1 MRKRKNQTE
10 TIRAYKNLLK
20 ADRDWDYGFLL
31 ELERKK
37 LQRMAK
43 YFSESEIAESDAAT
57 ARELTLCVR
66 LLDIILDKERF
77 RDAWSDDVS
86 KHHRVLTEKN
96 ADGKTY
102 TLNFEYTGMIPD
114 FPKYVN
120 LRNAHR
126 FMPPASFPKPQYSSP
141 EEEKY
146 RHEHFK
152 EDVRNAKAWHL
163 YHLIREYRMFGG
175 DCPKTI

>member
-86 KHHRVLTEKN
+86 KHHRVLT
-96 ADGKTY
+96 
-102 TLNFEYTGMIPD
+102 
-114 FPKYVN
+114 
-120 LRNAHR
+120 
-126 FMPPASFPKPQYSSP
+126 
-141 EEEKY
+141 
-146 RHEHFK
+146 
-152 EDVRNAKAWHL
+152 
-163 YHLIREYRMFGG
+163 
-175 DCPKTI
+175 

>member
-1 MRKRKNQTE
+1 MRKRKNQSE
-10 TIRAYKNLLK
+10 AIRAYKALLK

-31 ELERKK
+31 KLERKK
-37 LQRMAK
+37 LQRMAR

-57 ARELTLCVR
+57 ASELTLCVR

-77 RDAWSDDVS
+77 RDTWSDEVS
-86 KHHRVLTEKN
+86 KHHRTHTIKN

-102 TLNFEYTGMIPD
+102 TLSFEHTGMIPD

-126 FMPPASFPKPQYSSP
+126 FMPPASFPKPQSP
-141 EEEKY
+141 SQEEAKY
-146 RHEHFK
+146 WHEHFK
-152 EDVRNAKAWHL
+152 EDLRTAKAWHL
-163 YHLIREYRMFGG
+163 YHLIREYRMFGWWN
-175 DCPKTI
+175 